1 MGKTFGCS
9 IIPAVVYPYCEVLF
23 LSKETENN
31 IFFVL
36 FWCTKSLCC
45 AGAVTPCLALSW
57 LISITLL
64 GSVAEFDAYYF
75 LEFLKLVGWL
85 GTRSQGARLSSL
97 HIFRKVL
104 LCPGT
109 TCLIWSILIDN
120 SSTDVLIL
128 NPDGGTQL
136 RPVTNSLGQ
145 GLQGCV
151 FVDLCVDNEPFLSII
166 QLTKE
171 TELWIDMP
179 RMVASLV
186 VILYCLGWC
195 LWHH

>member
-23 LSKETENN
+23 LTCWVAWNEIPRREAKFSSYFQVKQ
-31 IFFVL
+31 
-36 FWCTKSLCC
+36 
-45 AGAVTPCLALSW
+45 LALR
-57 LISITLL
+57 
-64 GSVAEFDAYYF
+64 SV
-75 LEFLKLVGWL
+75 LVE
-85 GTRSQGARLSSL
+85 TC
-97 HIFRKVL
+97 RKVL